1 LYVSQYTFVLFQLTS
16 SAQKMHLYIIAII
29 VRVLL
34 LSCVLYAQ
42 LSHRKGVMPNA
53 LWYTDIFGLEAHNRM
68 QKIMVVCFR

>member
-1 LYVSQYTFVLFQLTS
+1 
-16 SAQKMHLYIIAII
+16 MHLYIIAII